1 MNEASTTDL
10 DGSASKVVGTVV
22 DCPDFS
28 SAARTVLAFLHDRI
42 GFDLWIISRASGA
55 DYVVLEAED
64 HGYGV
69 KGGDV
74 FKWTESL
81 CHRMATG
88 MGPRIAVDVESI
100 PAYASAPV
108 AKDIQIGAYVGM
120 PLLQADG
127 TLFGTMCAIN
137 PTPKPRSLE
146 LEQPLVELLAGLL
159 GTILRSELL
168 LAESNRRADRAQ
180 SDALRDELTGTY
192 NRRGWEKLLTSE
204 ETRCRRYGHPGAV
217 MVVDLDDLKVVNDTH
232 GHAAGDA
239 HLRGAAG
246 AILRTVRA
254 QDIVARIGGDEFA
267 ILAVEIDQTESQSL
281 LDRIEASLR
290 EAKVPASI
298 GLATRDPAAG
308 FQDAYLRADKA
319 MYREKHT
326 RKR

>member
-1 MNEASTTDL
+1 MNKASATDG

-28 SAARTVLAFLHDRI
+28 SAARAVLAFLHDRI
-42 GFDLWIISRASGA
+42 GFDLWIISRASGS
-55 DYVVLEAED
+55 DYIVLQAED

-69 KGGDV
+69 KGGEV

-88 MGPRIAVDVESI
+88 MGPRIAIDVESI
-100 PAYASAPV
+100 PAYSSAPV
-108 AKDIQIGAYVGM
+108 TDDIKIGAYVGI

-137 PTPKPRSLE
+137 PTPKPQSLE

-159 GTILRSELL
+159 GTILKTELRV
-168 LAESNRRADRAQ
+168 AESDRRAERAQ
-180 SDALRDELTGTY
+180 SEALRDELTGTY
-192 NRRGWEKLLTSE
+192 NRRGWERLLALE
-204 ETRCRRYGHPGAV
+204 EARCRRYGHPGAV

-239 HLRGAAG
+239 HLCSAAG
-246 AILRTVRA
+246 TMLRTVRE

-267 ILAVEIDQTESQSL
+267 ILGVEIDQAESEML
-281 LDRIEASLR
+281 LARIEASLR
-290 EAKVPASI
+290 EENVSASI
-298 GLATRDPAAG
+298 GLATRDPVAG
-308 FQDAYLRADKA
+308 FEHAYMCADKA
-319 MYREKHT
+319 MYREKRT
-326 RKR
+326 RKP